1 MKQPEFENLL
11 QTARERD
18 LTDAELAKL
27 ERWLAANPDEQAEWE
42 ALDRLLVALPDAPV
56 ASNFTARVLDE
67 VRRAE
72 VPGPA
77 LGQAWWRKL
86 LAPQFSPIQIAS
98 AAALA
103 MVVVVGYQSYLN
115 RNRAEM
121 AASLHTVATIAEMA
135 HGLLSDFEAIEAIDQ
150 ADPIDEE
157 LWAAL
162 K

>member
-1 MKQPEFENLL
+1 MKQPEIETLL

-18 LTDAELAKL
+18 LTGGELAKL

-56 ASNFTARVLDE
+56 ASNFTARVMDE

-72 VPGPA
+72 AAASA
-77 LGQAWWRKL
+77 LGQAWWQRL
-86 LAPQFSPIQIAS
+86 LAPQFRPIQIA
-98 AAALA
+98 AAATLA
-103 MVVVVGYQSYLN
+103 MVLGGVGYQSHLN
-115 RNRAEM
+115 QSRAEM
-121 AASLHTVATIAEMA
+121 AAAVASIAEIIPGFLA
-135 HGLLSDFEAIEAIDQ
+135 DFEAIEAIAQ

>member
-1 MKQPEFENLL
+1 MKQSEFENLL

-56 ASNFTARVLDE
+56 ASNFTARVMDE

-72 VPGPA
+72 AAAPA
-77 LGQAWWRKL
+77 LGQAWWQRL
-86 LAPQFSPIQIAS
+86 LAPQFRPIQIA
-98 AAALA
+98 AVATLA
-103 MVVVVGYQSYLN
+103 MVLGGVGYQSHLN
-115 RNRAEM
+115 QSRAEM
-121 AASLHTVATIAEMA
+121 AAAVASIAEITPGFLA
-135 HGLLSDFEAIEAIDQ
+135 DFEAIEAIAQ

>member
-1 MKQPEFENLL
+1 MNQSEFDNLL

-56 ASNFTARVLDE
+56 ASNFTARVMDE

-72 VPGPA
+72 AAAPA
-77 LGQAWWRKL
+77 LGQAWWQRL
-86 LAPQFSPIQIAS
+86 LAPQFRPIQIA
-98 AAALA
+98 AAATLA
-103 MVVVVGYQSYLN
+103 MVLGGVGYQSHLN
-115 RNRAEM
+115 QSRAEM
-121 AASLHTVATIAEMA
+121 AAAVASIAEIIPGFLA
-135 HGLLSDFEAIEAIDQ
+135 DFEAIEAIAQ